1 MQALGVEVKT
11 ALYNRLSFCIV
22 YSMPWAVQEQS

>member
-11 ALYNRLSFCIV
+11 AFYDRLSFCVV
-22 YSMPWAVQEQS
+22 YCMPWAVQEQS